1 MARRCVVLVVLCLL
15 VGGVLAG
22 VASAQVDPRLPND
35 PYFSGFRDAA
45 GVWRGP
51 QWDLMDRGTWVSLDG
66 VNLVQSNYGIQAQ
79 KAWGYFWDASLN
91 SGAGGWWKLPGQGV
105 TIAIIGGAIDAGH
118 EDFAGT
124 TILPLKDYEPKK
136 AMPASTR
143 SAGTIAATTGNAV
156 GIAGIAFGATLLPI
170 KVGGSNVAADTNL
183 LASAIKY
190 AAGPGAQVILV
201 ERGTYSTTPDGWD
214 VKAVINAT
222 REAVRKGAVIVAGL
236 QQEYAAGAAR
246 YSFPPLCPDTI
257 AVGELSFLG
266 NPLHREFSPFLDVY
280 LDLVAP
286 GQRLADDDNG
296 DGLADGIS
304 LWSLEGPNSYVQV
317 PYPSIRQPAAQV
329 AAVAAL
335 VRSAHPDWSEPQV
348 RAALLNSAY
357 RDDRWTGTAYG
368 YGLVDAWAALN
379 YVP

>member
-1 MARRCVVLVVLCLL
+1 MMARRCAVLVVCMWAGL
-15 VGGVLAG
+15 VLAG
-22 VASAQVDPRLPND
+22 VACAQVDPGVPSD
-35 PYFSGFRDAA
+35 PYFGGFWDAA
-45 GVWRGP
+45 GVWQGP
-51 QWDLMDRGTWVSLDG
+51 QWNLMDRGTWLSLDG

-79 KAWGYFWDASLN
+79 QAWEYFWDDSLN
-91 SGAGGWWKLPGQGV
+91 GGAGGWWKLPGQGV

-118 EDFAGT
+118 EDFSGT

-156 GIAGIAFGATLLPI
+156 GIAGIAFGGKLLPI
-170 KVGGSNVAADTNL
+170 KVGGSNVAADANQ
-183 LASAIKY
+183 LATAIKY
-190 AAGPGAQVILV
+190 ASSQGAQVILV

-222 REAVRKGAVIVAGL
+222 RDAVRKGAVIVAGL
-236 QQEYAAGAAR
+236 QQEYAAGTAR
-246 YSFPPLCPDTI
+246 WSFPALCPDAI

-286 GQRLADDDNG
+286 GQRLEDDDNG

-335 VRSAHPDWSEPQV
+335 VRSAHPDWGEPQV
-348 RAALLNSAY
+348 REALLNSAY
-357 RDDRWTGTAYG
+357 WDDRWTGTAYG